1 MNVKMQLA
9 KQRTAQCVNNK
20 DLIFVIHVCLNS
32 SWLRKLAVCAK
43 TRTVKSDSN
52 SMTRQENAKTP
63 SARKRIVQLVLTVEL
78 TVVIDAS
85 MDSSST

>member
-1 MNVKMQLA
+1 
-9 KQRTAQCVNNK
+9 
-20 DLIFVIHVCLNS
+20 
-32 SWLRKLAVCAK
+32 
-43 TRTVKSDSN
+43 
-52 SMTRQENAKTP
+52 MTRQENAKTP